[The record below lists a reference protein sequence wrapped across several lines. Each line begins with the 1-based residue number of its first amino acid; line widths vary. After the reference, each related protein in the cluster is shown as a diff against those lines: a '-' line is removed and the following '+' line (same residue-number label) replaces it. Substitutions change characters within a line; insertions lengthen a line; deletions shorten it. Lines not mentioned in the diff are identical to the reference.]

1 MRRATFLRFHV
12 GRSRHV
18 ARARTIVM
26 SKIFAHVRS
35 AFCAALVILAF
46 VGMTEAAGTPEQRH
60 ACRHDAFKFCR
71 NEIPDVPRITAC
83 MEKNL
88 KKLSPA
94 CRAQFK

>member
-12 GRSRHV
+12 GRPRHV
-18 ARARTIVM
+18 ARARTTVV
-26 SKIFAHVRS
+26 SKILAHVRS
-35 AFCAALVILAF
+35 AFGAALVIFAF
-46 VGMTEAAGTPEQRH
+46 VGGCDAAGTPEQRR
-60 ACRHDAFKFCR
+60 ACRHDAFKFCG

-83 MEKNL
+83 MQKNL